1 MVITIRIKDLDPR
14 IENKYKKMK
23 EKKELNKYLSELIV
37 NYELGLLGDNPKDE
51 SLDLLKRVELLEKKI
66 EEITKNG
73 VFSLGENTE
82 VESTIEGNLKTCGF
96 GYSQEAEDFLKN
108 MLEI

>member
-51 SLDLLKRVELLEKKI
+51 SLDLLKRVELLEQKI

-73 VFSLGENTE
+73 VIMLEDK
-82 VESTIEGNLKTCGF
+82 IEDNLETSDF
-96 GYSQEAEDFLKN
+96 GYTQEAEDFLKN